1 METSYDDEIKQY
13 INEFK
18 MADSIKKYLITGEL
32 PKAVKTNNY
41 TNTAYINYDE
51 PHNVVGES
59 FINTTS
65 YITENIK
72 KSIVLCKN
80 IEQYI
85 KQDICNENPCPV
97 CFSSIT
103 DTNYV
108 LPPCGHKMCVSC
120 FISNVKYNKHTG
132 DCCAICRQKYI
143 S

>member
-1 METSYDDEIKQY
+1 MDTSFEEIEQY

-32 PKAVKTNNY
+32 PKAAITNNY
-41 TNTAYINYDE
+41 INTVYINYEHLTNED
-51 PHNVVGES
+51 PIPQP
-59 FINTTS
+59 INTTS

-85 KQDICNENPCPV
+85 KLDMCNENPCPV
-97 CFSSIT
+97 CFIPIT

-108 LPPCGHKMCVSC
+108 LPTCGHKMCVSC
-120 FISNVKYNKHTG
+120 FISNVKHNKHTG
-132 DCCAICRQKYI
+132 DCCAICRAKYI